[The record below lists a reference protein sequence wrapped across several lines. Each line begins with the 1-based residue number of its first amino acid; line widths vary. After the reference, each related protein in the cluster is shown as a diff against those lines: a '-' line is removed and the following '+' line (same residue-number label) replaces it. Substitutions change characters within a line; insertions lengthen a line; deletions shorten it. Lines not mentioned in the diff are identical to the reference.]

1 MRIACYWITGASSG
15 IGKALAEFYAKP
27 GVTLGLVARESA
39 RLEEVASYCNKLG
52 AKVYSY
58 VADVGDARAMW
69 ESSNDF
75 LNRNGSV
82 DVVIANA
89 GIRAEEGEDYLDWD
103 LPLSVMKTNFIG
115 VINTFGPF
123 IPSMRDKKAGHLVVI
138 SSIAAFRGTQN
149 SGLYSASKAAV
160 NIWTESLRLR
170 LMPFGIY
177 VSTLCSGF
185 VDTAMTKGIT
195 FSMPGL
201 LSAEEAAK
209 AIDYAV
215 RHHKRVYTF
224 PWQSRIIWT
233 LFRILPGRLYDKL
246 ITAAKRNQ
254 PLRKP

>member
-1 MRIACYWITGASSG
+1 MESACYWITGASSG

-27 GVTLGLVARESA
+27 GVTLGLVARRSSK
-39 RLEEVASYCNKLG
+39 LEEVAHYCQNLG
-52 AKVYSY
+52 AQVYSY
-58 VADVGDARAMW
+58 VADVGDARSMW
-69 ESSNDF
+69 ESANDF
-75 LNRNGSV
+75 LCRTGSV

-89 GIRAEEGEDYLDWD
+89 GIRAEENEDYLDWD

-123 IPSMRDKKAGHLVVI
+123 IPSMREKKTGHLVVI

-170 LMPFGIY
+170 LKPFEIS

-185 VDTAMTKGIT
+185 VDTEMTKDIT

-215 RHHKRVYTF
+215 RHRKRVYTF
-224 PWQSRIIWT
+224 PWQSRFIWT
-233 LFRILPGRLYDKL
+233 LFRVLPGYLYDEL
-246 ITAAKRNQ
+246 IMLAKRNQ
-254 PLRKP
+254 LSRKF